1 MRWLLWIGLAAC
13 GNPPQHVRG
22 DEGVPLQRAT
32 PAPKVRWDGDK
43 LVTTGLPAIARGGE
57 VAVVAPRDPDGERGN
72 PNLRIFVRDRTD
84 KPVATIDVMT
94 GAEFDTLVHGGV
106 PSPELTRRITA
117 ANLELARLHGLHDLV
132 TMHPLELQPVT
143 SGDRHLA
150 IGDGIDV
157 DWDDDHLHVFSH
169 NANHA
174 LVTLDGHAW
183 LARSETCV
191 NPAFLANV
199 FHVEAINAV
208 VIDLSYHGTDS
219 CPEPGDQQHM
229 VVW

>member
-1 MRWLLWIGLAAC
+1 
-13 GNPPQHVRG
+13 
-22 DEGVPLQRAT
+22 
-32 PAPKVRWDGDK
+32 
-43 LVTTGLPAIARGGE
+43 
-57 VAVVAPRDPDGERGN
+57 
-72 PNLRIFVRDRTD
+72 
-84 KPVATIDVMT
+84 
-94 GAEFDTLVHGGV
+94 
-106 PSPELTRRITA
+106 
-117 ANLELARLHGLHDLV
+117 
-132 TMHPLELQPVT
+132 VT